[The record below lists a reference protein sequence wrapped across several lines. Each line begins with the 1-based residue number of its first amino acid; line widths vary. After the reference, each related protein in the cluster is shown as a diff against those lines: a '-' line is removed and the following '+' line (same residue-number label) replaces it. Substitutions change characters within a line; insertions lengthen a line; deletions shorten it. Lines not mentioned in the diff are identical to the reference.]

1 MVTLTWLLAGVLM
14 LAAAPPAA
22 QPSIKVIAHSSVLVS
37 HVSSEELRGVFLAT
51 RTSLADGHV
60 VPVLL
65 RGGLVHAAFVKLHT
79 GKTIAG
85 LENYYR
91 SLVFTG
97 KGAMPKMLASDAE
110 MVAYVKITRGAI
122 GYVSAES
129 STEGVKVLDV
139 N

>member
-1 MVTLTWLLAGVLM
+1 MDTRWRPDFRGCAVGRRS
-14 LAAAPPAA
+14 PP
-22 QPSIKVIAHSSVLVS
+22 IKVIAHSSVQVS
-37 HVSSEELRGVFLAT
+37 QVSSEELKGVFLET
-51 RTSLADGHV
+51 RTSLADGSHV
-60 VPVLL
+60 EPVLL
-65 RGGLVHAAFVKLHT
+65 KSGDVHAAFVKQYT
-79 GKTIAG
+79 GKTTAA

-110 MVAYVKITRGAI
+110 MVAYVKNTRGAI
-122 GYVSAES
+122 GYVSAGA